1 MGGPTAQIAL
11 RLFWGDQRKQPSTST
26 PSSKTD
32 LPTLLSLTFN
42 FDGTERQ
49 GQLNSDISFV
59 TQSYLKGAIPH
70 YVQCPFLFYTYSDS
84 SLLPSSCPQ
93 YLPLSPLADL
103 AIVGRLCVT
112 NPRCKC
118 KRFYRSSV
126 APSTKWGPM
135 WGEQTSTGDS
145 MSLFFEI
152 MSWLM
157 LPFFVPRSWEATASK
172 CFRVFQLSFHR
183 WQ

>member
-1 MGGPTAQIAL
+1 MSIL
-11 RLFWGDQRKQPSTST
+11 ICY
-26 PSSKTD
+26 
-32 LPTLLSLTFN
+32 LLWSPPP
-42 FDGTERQ
+42 R
-49 GQLNSDISFV
+49 
-59 TQSYLKGAIPH
+59 
-70 YVQCPFLFYTYSDS
+70 
-84 SLLPSSCPQ
+84 PQ

-145 MSLFFEI
+145 MSLFFEL

-157 LPFFVPRSWEATASK
+157 LPFFVPRSWKQQHQNVFVFSNFPSTGGDNRSHNMWDATCVWININSK
-172 CFRVFQLSFHR
+172 VRSHKKNDIIWEFFPTWGGGSSQIPKLL
-183 WQ
+183 